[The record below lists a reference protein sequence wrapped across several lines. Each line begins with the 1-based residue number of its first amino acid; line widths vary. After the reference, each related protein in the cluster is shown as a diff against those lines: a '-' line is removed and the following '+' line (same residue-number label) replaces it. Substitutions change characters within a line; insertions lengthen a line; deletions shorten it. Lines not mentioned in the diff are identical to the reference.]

1 MRYFQFF
8 FLILMLHLS
17 TSAQTVSPPAKKKKF
32 TIESGVEG
40 FLLQFSKVSA
50 WNIDQKTVP
59 RFTYYFNTGFDVNY
73 KMHKHVRPFTG
84 IHLRNIGLITRPN
97 DTIKTKHRVYTLG
110 APLGLKFYLLNE
122 KLMFK
127 VGGDVGLALNYKI
140 KNFINDTKTK
150 NNEWFSDRVSPVFA
164 SVFFGV
170 RYQTISLTA
179 NYYLNNFFNP
189 SHIASM
195 NVDGRIFTI
204 GLGFAVDNEKY
215 KKSMKKNSKSLDS
228 M

>member
-1 MRYFQFF
+1 MRYYH
-8 FLILMLHLS
+8 LVVLLLMLQI
-17 TSAQTVSPPAKKKKF
+17 TATAQTVSPPAKKKKF
-32 TIESGVEG
+32 TFESGVEG
-40 FLLQFSKVSA
+40 FLFQFSKVTA

-59 RFTYYFNTGFDVNY
+59 RFTYYFNSGFDVNY
-73 KMHKHVRPFTG
+73 KMHQHVRPFTG

-97 DTIKTKHRVYTLG
+97 DSIKTKHRVYTLG
-110 APLGLKFYLLNE
+110 APLGLKFYLMNE

-140 KNFINDTKTK
+140 KSFINDQKIK
-150 NNEWFSDRVSPVFA
+150 GNEWFSDRVAPVFA
-164 SVFFGV
+164 SAFFGV
-170 RYQTISLTA
+170 RYQTFSITA

-204 GLGFAVDNEKY
+204 GLGFSVDNEKY
-215 KKSMKKNSKSLDS
+215 KSSMKKKSKSLNS